1 MPQDDHEIMNHA
13 VVQTEFE
20 RACNSTLLA
29 SVGNRRAP
37 LTAQVTVKSRQT
49 SHVACL
55 YAPSIRAMQK
65 ASRVAPFGST
75 STSCEAPFLGL
86 GAHEGFRAGEAS
98 ELVTPPV
105 SVPPTSCHVGLKRN
119 PWNRPVLR
127 QCSRTLSRAANGR
140 ECLVIL
146 RRGTSGDQEHQLL
159 FNQACRLVLT
169 LSALNQQLTRDRDE
183 SSQLPLKRDIQYT
196 YPLRQFLKN
205 PQPSGPA
212 RKG

>member
-86 GAHEGFRAGEAS
+86 GAHEGFRAGDPTCFGATYIMPCWIEAES
-98 ELVTPPV
+98 MEPASPAPV
-105 SVPPTSCHVGLKRN
+105 
-119 PWNRPVLR
+119 
-127 QCSRTLSRAANGR
+127 
-140 ECLVIL
+140 
-146 RRGTSGDQEHQLL
+146 
-159 FNQACRLVLT
+159 F
-169 LSALNQQLTRDRDE
+169 
-183 SSQLPLKRDIQYT
+183 
-196 YPLRQFLKN
+196 
-205 PQPSGPA
+205 
-212 RKG
+212 